1 MNIIQISK
9 LLVECFGTWRRTQ
22 ERRMGQEESR
32 KTREKGGF
40 PGGGNIM
47 LRAKGTSPYGRREHI
62 TMDGESAML
71 RVEGRQFF

>member
-1 MNIIQISK
+1 METSAEKEDGIGRKQ
-9 LLVECFGTWRRTQ
+9 
-22 ERRMGQEESR
+22 

-47 LRAKGTSPYGRREHI
+47 LRARGTSSYGRREHI

-71 RVEGRQFF
+71 RVEGR